1 MTDFLLDTHALLWWV
16 NDDDRLDARAR
27 EVIATAERVVV
38 SDVSLWE
45 LIIKC
50 GVGKLTLNPDAGKW
64 FERHTA
70 ASRFGELAIS
80 RAHLRGVQTLPMHHR
95 DPFDRILIAQAINED
110 IVLVSADSV
119 FLLYPVQRIWG

>member
-70 ASRFGELAIS
+70 ASRFAELAIS

-95 DPFDRILIAQAINED
+95 DPFDRLLIAQAAVENLTLISNDASFAQYDIN
-110 IVLVSADSV
+110 VL
-119 FLLYPVQRIWG
+119 W

>member
-95 DPFDRILIAQAINED
+95 DPFDRLLIAQAAVENLTLISNDARFAQYD
-110 IVLVSADSV
+110 ITL
-119 FLLYPVQRIWG
+119 IW

>member
-1 MTDFLLDTHALLWWV
+1 MTSYLLDTHALLWWV
-16 NDDDRLDARAR
+16 DNDSRLDPRVR
-27 EVIATAERVVV
+27 DEIATAERVMV

-50 GVGKLTLNPDAGKW
+50 GVGKLTLSPDAGKW

-80 RAHLRGVQTLPMHHR
+80 RAHLHAVQTLPMHHR
-95 DPFDRILIAQAINED
+95 DPFDRLLIAQATVENLTLISNDSTFAPYDIN
-110 IVLVSADSV
+110 VL
-119 FLLYPVQRIWG
+119 W

>member
-50 GVGKLTLNPDAGKW
+50 GDGKLTLNPDAGKW

-95 DPFDRILIAQAINED
+95 DPFDRLLIAQAAAENLTLISNDASFAQYDIN
-110 IVLVSADSV
+110 VL
-119 FLLYPVQRIWG
+119 W

>member
-1 MTDFLLDTHALLWWV
+1 MTDYLLDTHALLWWV
-16 NDDDRLDARAR
+16 NDDDRLDGGIRD
-27 EVIATAERVVV
+27 VIATADRVVV

-50 GVGKLTLNPDAGKW
+50 GVGKLTLSPDAGKW

-70 ASRFGELAIS
+70 VSRFAELAIS

-95 DPFDRILIAQAINED
+95 DPFDRLLIAQAAVENLTLISNDASFAQYDIN
-110 IVLVSADSV
+110 
-119 FLLYPVQRIWG
+119 LLW